1 MSTLKVELVR
11 FPCDSNTERQGNIR
25 IATTVPTTTASIGSG
40 LCRYNAWASDVSQN
54 AWLDMKRL
62 AALSSTAR
70 ENLAGQ
76 LGDLGRQWAKSP
88 DRPRPEQSVLRRWEH
103 VLDDWIADPS
113 LPLVI
118 RESRRRGE
126 RATCSNGREV
136 VFSDNSPANWS
147 FGLALAGEVPDI
159 RSWTSSSL
167 LDSVPLTFL
176 TKGPAAKRD
185 LNKSG
190 WKICHIEPV
199 SDRKRIRI
207 EASPIDRLEAAFRR
221 LLSPGNMF
229 LIPKAISGAGELPE
243 LVEAVAVFERSARG
257 FTIVD

>member
-1 MSTLKVELVR
+1 M
-11 FPCDSNTERQGNIR
+11 
-25 IATTVPTTTASIGSG
+25 
-40 LCRYNAWASDVSQN
+40 SQN
-54 AWLDMKRL
+54 GWLDMKRL

-70 ENLAGQ
+70 DNLAGP

-118 RESRRRGE
+118 RGSGRRGE

-147 FGLALAGEVPDI
+147 FGLALAGQVPDI

-167 LDSVPLTFL
+167 PDRVPLTFL
-176 TKGPAAKRD
+176 TKGPAGKRD

-199 SDRKRIRI
+199 SDRKRDPHRGFPDRSAGGRVPQTSVAGEHVSGPQGDIGCRRTAGTDRGRGCIRKI
-207 EASPIDRLEAAFRR
+207 GWKVCNRR
-221 LLSPGNMF
+221 LTAGAIWRVQPACRPLWRIQRHRIQSP
-229 LIPKAISGAGELPE
+229 K
-243 LVEAVAVFERSARG
+243 
-257 FTIVD
+257 

>member
-1 MSTLKVELVR
+1 M
-11 FPCDSNTERQGNIR
+11 
-25 IATTVPTTTASIGSG
+25 
-40 LCRYNAWASDVSQN
+40 SQN
-54 AWLDMKRL
+54 GWLDMKRL
-62 AALSSTAR
+62 APLSSTAR
-70 ENLAGQ
+70 DNLAGP
-76 LGDLGRQWAKSP
+76 LEDLGRQWANSP
-88 DRPRPEQSVLRRWEH
+88 DRPRPEQSVLHRWEH

-118 RESRRRGE
+118 RRSGRRGE

-147 FGLALAGEVPDI
+147 FGLALAGQVPDI

-167 LDSVPLTFL
+167 PACVPLTFL
-176 TKGPAAKRD
+176 TKGPAGKRD

-207 EASPIDRLEAAFRR
+207 EDSPIDRLEAAFRR
-221 LLSPGNMF
+221 LLSPGNIF

-243 LVEAVAVFERSARG
+243 LIQAVAAFERSAGR
-257 FTIVD
+257 FATVD

>member
-1 MSTLKVELVR
+1 M
-11 FPCDSNTERQGNIR
+11 
-25 IATTVPTTTASIGSG
+25 
-40 LCRYNAWASDVSQN
+40 SQN
-54 AWLDMKRL
+54 GWLDMKRL

-70 ENLAGQ
+70 DNLAGP
-76 LGDLGRQWAKSP
+76 LGDLGRHWAKSP

-118 RESRRRGE
+118 RGSGRRGE

-147 FGLALAGEVPDI
+147 FGLALAGQVPDI

-167 LDSVPLTFL
+167 PDRVPLTFL
-176 TKGPAAKRD
+176 TKGPAGKRD

-207 EASPIDRLEAAFRR
+207 EDSPIDRLEAAFRR
-221 LLSPGNMF
+221 LLSLGNMF
-229 LIPKAISGAGELPE
+229 LVPKAILGAGELPE
-243 LVEAVAVFERSARG
+243 LIETVAAFERSAGR
-257 FTIVD
+257 FATVD